1 MIDYKKISLSNQI
14 FEKMEEG
21 ILHGKYPQGSIISPE
36 NAASDLRV
44 GLGTVKEALIR
55 LQTERL
61 IEDTAEGFKVLGITT
76 ADIEDMFNVKRKIET
91 TATILAA
98 NNISDDELNALGDIL
113 VQQEKAVEESDVE
126 KVKNL
131 DTRFHDIIYSA
142 CGSTTYEI
150 ILSPIH
156 HKLSKCRKAS
166 LEKKDRI
173 MNSVKEHRKVYEAM
187 TRGDIN
193 EVEKY
198 MLEHIEHAYTSI
210 ING

>member
-14 FEKMEEG
+14 FEKIEEG
-21 ILHGKYPQGSIISPE
+21 ILHGRYPLGSIISPE

-55 LQTERL
+55 LETEKL
-61 IEDTAEGFKVLGITT
+61 IENTAEGFKVLGITA
-76 ADIEDMFNVKRKIET
+76 ADIEDMFNVKRKLET
-91 TATILAA
+91 SATVLAA
-98 NNISDDELNALGDIL
+98 QNISDEELSALGDIL
-113 VQQEKAVEESDVE
+113 VQQEKAVEEDDVD

-131 DTRFHDIIYSA
+131 DTRFHDIIYSG

-173 MNSVKEHRKVYEAM
+173 VNSVREHSRVYEAM
-187 TRGDIN
+187 TKRDIK